1 MLNHF
6 PAWKNILIILTILVA
21 TLYALPNLFGSDPS
35 IQVSPLR
42 KAVLDDQKA
51 GKIKQTLEKNGIS
64 WASDEL
70 EDSKLLFRFSNTD
83 DQLKA
88 ADLLRSDLGS
98 QYVAALNLAPATPKW
113 LRSLGAEP
121 MYLGLD
127 LRGGVHFLLEI
138 DMDSAIKQAEERNA
152 NDIRTGLREN
162 KIRYRTVNSQQGDI
176 NVEFKD
182 LENLEKAR
190 DFIARDLT
198 GLELVP
204 QQDDKNL
211 VLVARLTFNQK
222 QEIKKFA
229 IAQNMTTLRNRVN
242 ELGVA
247 EPVIQQQGEER
258 IVVQLPGVQDTAR
271 AKEIL
276 GATATLEFRM
286 ADVKH
291 DVQLA
296 LRGRVPAGTRLYY
309 ERDGNPVLLK
319 RQIIVTGD
327 QVVDASSG
335 LDQQTGG
342 PMVSVTLDGVGAK
355 KMGRVTSDNI
365 GKPMAVVFIENK
377 SETKKVNGKLVRER
391 KQVEEVINIATI
403 RDNFSR
409 RFQITGLDSTT
420 EARNLA
426 LLLRAGAL
434 AAPMDI
440 VEERTV
446 GPSLGKDNIE
456 KGFLSVIVGFVA
468 VLLFMIAYYSKFGL
482 IADIALTANLILLFA
497 VLSFLQ
503 ATLTLPGIAGIVLT
517 VGMAV
522 DANVLIFERIREELK
537 SGSTPQQAIHAGYE
551 KAFSTIFDANL
562 TTLIAAVV
570 LFSFGTGP
578 IKGFAVTLSIGI
590 VTSMFTAILVTRM
603 LINWLY
609 GSKRLDNLS
618 IWPLWMSGSKAL
630 EGVVADRGVTD
641 GIEG

>member
-6 PAWKNILIILTILVA
+6 PAWKNILIILTILFA
-21 TLYALPNLFGSDPS
+21 ALYALPNLFGSDPS

-42 KAVLDDQKA
+42 KAVLDDA
-51 GKIKQTLEKNGIS
+51 KINQIKNLLKQNNIS
-64 WASDEL
+64 WKSDEV
-70 EDSKLLFRFSNTD
+70 DAAKLILRFNDTD
-83 DQLKA
+83 TQLKA
-88 ADLLRSDLGS
+88 ADLLRTELGS
-98 QYVAALNLAPATPKW
+98 QYIAALNLAPATPGW

-121 MYLGLD
+121 MFLGLD

-138 DMDSAIKQAEERNA
+138 DMASAIKQAEERNA
-152 NDIRTGLREN
+152 NDIKTGLREN
-162 KIRYRTVNSQQGDI
+162 KIRYRK
-176 NVEFKD
+176 VEIDKGEIRVELKD
-182 LENLEKAR
+182 RQNLEKAVDYINR
-190 DFIARDLT
+190 ELT

-204 QQDDKNL
+204 QPDDRL
-211 VLVARLTFNQK
+211 TLVARLTENQK
-222 QEIKKFA
+222 REIKKFA
-229 IAQNMTTLRNRVN
+229 VAQNMTTLRNRVN

-276 GATATLEFRM
+276 GATATLEFRL

-296 LRGRVPAGTRLYY
+296 LRGRAPAGTRLYY

-355 KMGRVTSDNI
+355 KMGRITSKNI

-377 SETKKVNGKLVRER
+377 SETKKVDGKLVRER
-391 KQVEEVINIATI
+391 KQVAEVINIATI

-456 KGFLSVIVGFVA
+456 KGFQSVVVGFIA
-468 VLLFMIAYYSKFGL
+468 VLLFMVVYYRQFGA
-482 IADIALTANLILLFA
+482 IADVALAANLVLLFA

-522 DANVLIFERIREELK
+522 DANVLIFERIREELRA
-537 SGSTPQQAIHAGYE
+537 GSTPQQSIHAGYE

-590 VTSMFTAILVTRM
+590 VTSMFTSILVTRM
-603 LINWLY
+603 LINWIY
-609 GSKRLDNLS
+609 GAKRLDNLP
-618 IWPLWMSGSKAL
+618 IWPLWKKSAQAL
-630 EGVVADRGVTD
+630 EKISADSGLS
-641 GIEG
+641 EGMKG